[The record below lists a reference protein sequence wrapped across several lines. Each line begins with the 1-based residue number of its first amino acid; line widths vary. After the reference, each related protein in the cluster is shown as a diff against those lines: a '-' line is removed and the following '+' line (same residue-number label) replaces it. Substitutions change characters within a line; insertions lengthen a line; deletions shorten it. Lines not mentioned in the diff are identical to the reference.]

1 MNIAVTKDLSMHT
14 LIHTVLSSDKFEQIV
29 RNGEKGYYDKQE
41 KVFVPTKFV
50 GNLIKEI
57 IDGPAVIL
65 GSNDPDSR
73 YALCQVRINRAL
85 KTKFKTKPRNAYK
98 RTIQRYIS
106 KEFLKL
112 HANSSINFAALYI
125 DLVGSTL
132 MSMRL
137 STEHLTTIIGIFTQE
152 MTDIVSAHNGYVLKY
167 AGDAVIAFFP
177 ETDDFSTMCVNALNC
192 AMEMKNLLQEGVN
205 AAITK
210 AGFEPLNI
218 RIGIEAGANK
228 IMLIAGDVDI
238 IGFNMNI
245 AAKVQST
252 VKPGGVGIGQNC
264 YAALDKEGQ
273 SYFVPLKL
281 DSSWKYK
288 DSDGNP
294 YKLYEYGDKKDEPSQ
309 KVTKEP
315 DTKPKAK
322 PQN

>member
-1 MNIAVTKDLSMHT
+1 VVTKDLSMHT
-14 LIHTVLSSDKFEQIV
+14 LIHTVLSSDKFEQVV

-50 GNLIKEI
+50 GSLIKEI

-65 GSNDPDSR
+65 GSNDPDSH

-85 KTKFKTKPRNAYK
+85 KTKFKIKPRNAYK

-309 KVTKEP
+309 EITKEP
-315 DTKPKAK
+315 DTKPKAN